1 MLDRGSNTPKNHAH
15 LSDLINLSSDD
26 SFGGGHGAV
35 NTRTEIFG
43 NNGLAASAADE
54 EGGSGASTPPLWA
67 GSGSPES
74 RQTNYESLSPRSRT
88 EAIVRGQ
95 MELME
100 MVKSMPESCYELSLK
115 DLVEVN
121 RNVSQ
126 ERLLE
131 GRQGHIGGQ
140 ASHGGAQAQQQHR
153 HHQMV
158 RSGSLD
164 GSSGGFLLKVVF
176 PVPWRARKKR
186 DAKIGKTRAASLS
199 SSAHGNSTK
208 SSGESGSLEGGSRKG
223 SNGSINGWSSRS
235 SSTISTRYIRLTICI
250 TISLI
255 SGCKNRLSTFD
266 DGCYAGTSPTPTA
279 GRSSGQGQ
287 EQAADEMKSWHRLG
301 ACSARIMIHIL
312 ELLAPCL
319 GAQQIGNCHR
329 THEH

>member
-164 GSSGGFLLKVVF
+164 GSSGGV
-176 PVPWRARKKR
+176 
-186 DAKIGKTRAASLS
+186 
-199 SSAHGNSTK
+199 
-208 SSGESGSLEGGSRKG
+208 SGSLEGKEEKG
-223 SNGSINGWSSRS
+223 REDWEDKSGLAFIVRS
-235 SSTISTRYIRLTICI
+235 WQRH
-250 TISLI
+250 
-255 SGCKNRLSTFD
+255 
-266 DGCYAGTSPTPTA
+266 
-279 GRSSGQGQ
+279 Q
-287 EQAADEMKSWHRLG
+287 EQRGVGQPQRWKPER
-301 ACSARIMIHIL
+301 
-312 ELLAPCL
+312 
-319 GAQQIGNCHR
+319 QQRQHQ
-329 THEH
+329 